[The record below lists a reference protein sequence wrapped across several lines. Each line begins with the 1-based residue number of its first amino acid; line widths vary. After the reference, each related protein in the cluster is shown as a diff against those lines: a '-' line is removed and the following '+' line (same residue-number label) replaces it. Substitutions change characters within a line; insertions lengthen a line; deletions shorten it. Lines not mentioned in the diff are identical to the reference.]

1 MTSISPLN
9 SVHLVGDH
17 GNFKNKNSDEIINIK
32 ELKNFKIFQIVKFK
46 KNQKNINDYK
56 LSGLDF
62 PDKLK
67 VSENNDVRIL
77 WIGPNNWLALSAT
90 ISLSEEIAKN
100 LSNDEFAITDLSHSK
115 AIIELSGK
123 NAKEVL
129 KKGCPINFND
139 INKNEVVNSI
149 FNGIAVT
156 IDFINDQPN
165 KIRVM
170 CLRSFGESL
179 YHSVTDA
186 SLEFGYKAI

>member
-1 MTSISPLN
+1 MTGISPLN
-9 SVHLVGDH
+9 SVHLAGDH
-17 GNFKNKNSDEIINIK
+17 GNFKNKNADEIINIK
-32 ELKNFKIFQIVKFK
+32 ELTNFKIFQIVKFK
-46 KNQKNINDYK
+46 KNKKNIENYK
-56 LSGLDF
+56 LSDLNF
-62 PDKLK
+62 PNKLR

-77 WIGPNNWLALSAT
+77 WIGPNNWLALSGT
-90 ISLSEEIAKN
+90 SSLSEVIAKS

-123 NAKEVL
+123 NVKEVL

-156 IDFINDQPN
+156 LDFINDQPN

>member
-9 SVHLVGDH
+9 IVHLVGDH

-32 ELKNFKIFQIVKFK
+32 ELKNFKIFQIVNFK
-46 KNQKNINDYK
+46 KNKKNINDYK

-62 PDKLK
+62 PDKLR

>member
-46 KNQKNINDYK
+46 KNKKNINDYK

-77 WIGPNNWLALSAT
+77 WIGPNNWLVFSSVLD
-90 ISLSEEIAKN
+90 LLEKEKN
-100 LSNDEFAITDLSHSK
+100 QFNETEFAITDISHSRT
-115 AIIELSGK
+115 IIELEG
-123 NAKEVL
+123 NLVNEVL
-129 KKGCPINFND
+129 KKGCPLD
-139 INKNEVVNSI
+139 INSFKEGKCANSVY
-149 FNGIAVT
+149 NGINIT
-156 IDFINDQPN
+156 IDIISDNP
-165 KIRVM
+165 KKVRVLG
-170 CLRSFGESL
+170 LRSFGESL
-179 YHSVTDA
+179 YHSITDA
-186 SLEFGYKAI
+186 CLEFGYKTL

>member
-46 KNQKNINDYK
+46 KNKKNINDYK

-62 PDKLK
+62 PDKLR
-67 VSENNDVRIL
+67 VSENKDVRIL

-90 ISLSEEIAKN
+90 VTLSEEIAKS
-100 LSNDEFAITDLSHSK
+100 LSNDDFAITDLSHSK

-156 IDFINDQPN
+156 LDFINDQPD

>member
-46 KNQKNINDYK
+46 KNKKNINDYK

-62 PDKLK
+62 PDKLR
-67 VSENNDVRIL
+67 VSENKDVRIL

-100 LSNDEFAITDLSHSK
+100 LSYDEFAITDLSHSK

-129 KKGCPINFND
+129 KKGCPININD

-149 FNGIAVT
+149 LNGIEIT

>member
-46 KNQKNINDYK
+46 KNKKNINDYK

-62 PDKLK
+62 PDKLR
-67 VSENNDVRIL
+67 VSENKDVRIL

-115 AIIELSGK
+115 AIIELAGK

>member
-32 ELKNFKIFQIVKFK
+32 ELKNFKIFQIVKFRKNK
-46 KNQKNINDYK
+46 KSIDDYK

-62 PDKLK
+62 PDKLR

-90 ISLSEEIAKN
+90 VSLSEEIAKS
-100 LSNDEFAITDLSHSK
+100 LSNEEFAITDLSHSK

-123 NAKEVL
+123 NVKEVL

-149 FNGIAVT
+149 FNGIAIT
-156 IDFINDQPN
+156 LDIINDQPD

>member
-46 KNQKNINDYK
+46 KNKKNINDYK

-62 PDKLK
+62 PDKLR
-67 VSENNDVRIL
+67 VSENKDVRIL

-90 ISLSEEIAKN
+90 VSLSEEIAKS

-123 NAKEVL
+123 NVKEVL

-139 INKNEVVNSI
+139 LNKNEVVNSI

-156 IDFINDQPN
+156 LDFINDQPD

>member
-46 KNQKNINDYK
+46 KNKKNINDYK

-62 PDKLK
+62 PDKLR
-67 VSENNDVRIL
+67 VSENKDVRIL

-90 ISLSEEIAKN
+90 VSFSEEIAKS
-100 LSNDEFAITDLSHSK
+100 LSNDDFAITDLSHSK

-123 NAKEVL
+123 NVKEVL

-156 IDFINDQPN
+156 LDFINDQPDQ
-165 KIRVM
+165 IRVM

>member
-32 ELKNFKIFQIVKFK
+32 ELKNIKIFQIVKFK
-46 KNQKNINDYK
+46 KNKKNINDYK

-62 PDKLK
+62 PDKLR

-156 IDFINDQPN
+156 LDFINDQPD

>member
-46 KNQKNINDYK
+46 KNKKNINDYK

-62 PDKLK
+62 PDKLR

-77 WIGPNNWLALSAT
+77 WIGPDNWLALSAT
-90 ISLSEEIAKN
+90 ISLYEEIAKN

-156 IDFINDQPN
+156 LDFINDQPN
-165 KIRVM
+165 EIRVM

>member
-46 KNQKNINDYK
+46 KNKKNINDYK

-62 PDKLK
+62 PDKLR

-90 ISLSEEIAKN
+90 VSLSEEIAKS

-123 NAKEVL
+123 NVKEVL
-129 KKGCPINFND
+129 KKAAQLILM
-139 INKNEVVNSI
+139 I
-149 FNGIAVT
+149 
-156 IDFINDQPN
+156 
-165 KIRVM
+165 
-170 CLRSFGESL
+170 
-179 YHSVTDA
+179 
-186 SLEFGYKAI
+186 

>member
-46 KNQKNINDYK
+46 KNKKNINDYK

-62 PDKLK
+62 PDKLR
-67 VSENNDVRIL
+67 VSENKDVRIL

-90 ISLSEEIAKN
+90 VSLSEEIAKS

-123 NAKEVL
+123 NVKEVL

>member
-9 SVHLVGDH
+9 NVHLVGDH
-17 GNFKNKNSDEIINIK
+17 GNFKNKNPDEIINIK

-46 KNQKNINDYK
+46 KNKKNINDYK

-67 VSENNDVRIL
+67 VSENKDARIL
-77 WIGPNNWLALSAT
+77 WMGPNNWLI
-90 ISLSEEIAKN
+90 ISNSSNLFQEISKN
-100 LSNDEFAITDLSHSK
+100 LSNVEFAITDLSHSK

-123 NAKEVL
+123 SVREVL

-139 INKNEVVNSI
+139 INKNESINSI
-149 FNGIAVT
+149 FNGIAIT
-156 IDFINDQPN
+156 LDFINDKPD

-179 YHSVTDA
+179 YHSITDA

>member
-46 KNQKNINDYK
+46 KNKKNINDYK

-62 PDKLK
+62 PDKLR
-67 VSENNDVRIL
+67 VSENKDVRIL

>member
-9 SVHLVGDH
+9 NVHLVGDH
-17 GNFKNKNSDEIINIK
+17 GNFKNKNPDEIINIK

-46 KNQKNINDYK
+46 KNMKNINDYK

-149 FNGIAVT
+149 FNGIAIT
-156 IDFINDQPN
+156 LDFINDQPD

-186 SLEFGYKAI
+186 SLEFGYKAF

>member
-46 KNQKNINDYK
+46 KNKKNINDYK

-62 PDKLK
+62 PDKLR
-67 VSENNDVRIL
+67 VSENKDVRIL
-77 WIGPNNWLALSAT
+77 WIGPNNWLALST
-90 ISLSEEIAKN
+90 SSSLSEEIAKS

-123 NAKEVL
+123 NVKEVL

-156 IDFINDQPN
+156 LDFINDQPD

>member
-46 KNQKNINDYK
+46 KNKKNINDYK

-62 PDKLK
+62 PDKLR
-67 VSENNDVRIL
+67 VSENKDVRIL

-90 ISLSEEIAKN
+90 VSLSEEIAKS

-123 NAKEVL
+123 NVKEVL

-149 FNGIAVT
+149 FNGIAIT
-156 IDFINDQPN
+156 LDFINDQPD

-186 SLEFGYKAI
+186 SLEFGYKAF

>member
-32 ELKNFKIFQIVKFK
+32 ELKSFKIFQIVKFK
-46 KNQKNINDYK
+46 KNKKNINDYK

-62 PDKLK
+62 PDKLR
-67 VSENNDVRIL
+67 VSENKDVRIL

-90 ISLSEEIAKN
+90 VSLSEEIAKS

-123 NAKEVL
+123 NVKEVL

-156 IDFINDQPN
+156 LDFINDQPD

-186 SLEFGYKAI
+186 ALEFGYKAF

>member
-46 KNQKNINDYK
+46 KNKKNINDYK

-62 PDKLK
+62 PDKLR
-67 VSENNDVRIL
+67 VSENKDVRIL

-90 ISLSEEIAKN
+90 VSLSEEIAKS

-123 NAKEVL
+123 NVKEVL

-156 IDFINDQPN
+156 LDFINDQPD

-186 SLEFGYKAI
+186 ALEFGYKAF

>member
-9 SVHLVGDH
+9 SVHLAGDH
-17 GNFKNKNSDEIINIK
+17 GNFKNKNADEIINIK
-32 ELKNFKIFQIVKFK
+32 ELTNFKIFQIVKFK
-46 KNQKNINDYK
+46 KNKKNIENYK
-56 LSGLDF
+56 LSGLNF
-62 PDKLK
+62 PNKLR

-77 WIGPNNWLALSAT
+77 WIGPNNWLALSGT
-90 ISLSEEIAKN
+90 SSLSEVIAKS
-100 LSNDEFAITDLSHSK
+100 LANDEFAITDLSHSK

-123 NAKEVL
+123 NVKEVL

-156 IDFINDQPN
+156 LDFINDQPN